1 MAAKKSAAQLRR
13 MQARA
18 AARGEI
24 YTPPEPEEPKKSSST
39 STDAAHDA
47 ENGQEQTTQESEET
61 VQTKLAAAEKLEK
74 ALASLEANPDNL
86 NSKDRRS
93 AKRKAEAIATEEC
106 GDDTITSATE
116 LLEWY
121 ESYKNTTN
129 SKAAGGKKTK
139 KGAAQQQQQQLSQED
154 QAKANSAKKLRDGL
168 AELEANTEIN
178 AKERRSAKRKA
189 EAIATEE
196 TGCKADELL
205 QWYETVVPSTASSSA
220 DDQEGGKKI
229 PYIVF
234 VGQLSYTTTS
244 DMLFEHFQT
253 NLGAEVITKETTK
266 IRLLTDAKNPKK
278 SRGMAFVEL
287 STPESM
293 YECLKLHL
301 THLDGRRINVER
313 TSGGGKAA
321 KKSKI
326 TSFRESQSSYISQT
340 VDQILSDHIQNGD
353 IVEGELDEGVIALC
367 KRHSAQVVEHALKE
381 YAEEK
386 RVRKE
391 RKEEL
396 GEKEEEEMRNPSAFL
411 THMIGRIAEE
421 GFESSN
427 LSGSRKG
434 GSGRGGRGGGGGGG
448 RGGGPGRGSGRHD
461 DRKVASGNSILEE
474 GGVDM
479 RASYAASSFGSGG
492 GRIQQIFPSMQRG
505 RGRGR
510 GYM

>member
-13 MQARA
+13 LQARA
-18 AARGEI
+18 AARGDT

-86 NSKDRRS
+86 NSKDKRS

-121 ESYKNTTN
+121 EAYKKTN
-129 SKAAGGKKTK
+129 KSNAAGGKKK
-139 KGAAQQQQQQLSQED
+139 KGAAQQQQLSQED
-154 QAKANSAKKLRDGL
+154 QAKADSAKKLRDEL
-168 AELEANTEIN
+168 EKLEANTEIN

-189 EAIATEE
+189 EAIAAEE

-205 QWYETVVPSTASSSA
+205 QWYETVVPSTTASSSA

-253 NLGAEVITKETTK
+253 NLGSEVITKETTK
-266 IRLLTDAKNPKK
+266 IRLLIDSKTKK

-287 STPESM
+287 STPENM

-321 KKSKI
+321 KKTKI

-396 GEKEEEEMRNPSAFL
+396 GGKEEEEMRNPSAFL

-434 GSGRGGRGGGGGGG
+434 GNGRGGRGG
-448 RGGGPGRGSGRHD
+448 RGGGPGRGSGGSGRH
-461 DRKVASGNSILEE
+461 DRKVASGNSVLEE

-479 RASYAASSFGSGG
+479 RASYAGSSSLGG

>member
-18 AARGEI
+18 AARGET
-24 YTPPEPEEPKKSSST
+24 YTPPEPEEPK
-39 STDAAHDA
+39 TDAAHDA
-47 ENGQEQTTQESEET
+47 ENGQEQTAQESEEA
-61 VQTKLAAAEKLEK
+61 VQTKLAAAEKLER

-86 NSKDRRS
+86 NSKDKRS

-121 ESYKNTTN
+121 ESYKKTTN
-129 SKAAGGKKTK
+129 SKAAGGKKKK
-139 KGAAQQQQQQLSQED
+139 KGAAQQQQQLSQED
-154 QAKANSAKKLRDGL
+154 QAKANSAQKLRDEL
-168 AELEANTEIN
+168 ASLEANTEIN

-205 QWYETVVPSTASSSA
+205 QWYETVVPSTTASSSA

-266 IRLLTDAKNPKK
+266 IRLLTDAKTKK

-287 STPESM
+287 STPENM

-427 LSGSRKG
+427 LSGSRRG
-434 GSGRGGRGGGGGGG
+434 GNGRGGRGG
-448 RGGGPGRGSGRHD
+448 RGGGPGRGSGGSGRHD
-461 DRKVASGNSILEE
+461 DRKVASGNSVLEE

-479 RASYAASSFGSGG
+479 RASSSYAASSSFGGG

>member
-1 MAAKKSAAQLRR
+1 MVTKKSAAQLRR

-18 AARGEI
+18 ASRGET
-24 YTPPEPEEPKKSSST
+24 YTPPEEPSST
-39 STDAAHDA
+39 EASAAAVKED
-47 ENGQEQTTQESEET
+47 EQQASSQTPQESDESI
-61 VQTKLAAAEKLEK
+61 QTKLAAAEKLEK
-74 ALASLEANPDNL
+74 ALATLEANPDGL

-106 GDDTITSATE
+106 DGMPAQE

-121 ESYKNTTN
+121 EARKKMNN
-129 SKAAGGKKTK
+129 PQGGKKKAGGKK
-139 KGAAQQQQQQLSQED
+139 GAQLSQED
-154 QAKANSAKKLRDGL
+154 QAKADVAKKLRDEL
-168 AELEANTEIN
+168 AQLEANTEIN

-196 TGCKADELL
+196 TGCQADELL
-205 QWYETVVPSTASSSA
+205 QWYQTVAPTSA
-220 DDQEGGKKI
+220 DEETGKKI

-234 VGQLSYTTTS
+234 VGQLSFSTTA

-253 NLGAEVITKETTK
+253 NLGSEVINKETTK
-266 IRLLTDAKNPKK
+266 VRLLTDPKTKK

-287 STPESM
+287 SSPESM

-301 THLDGRRINVER
+301 THLDGRRLNVER

-340 VDQILSDHIQNGD
+340 VDQILSDHMKNGD
-353 IVEGELDEGVIALC
+353 IMEGELDEGVIALC

-386 RVRKE
+386 KVRKE

-411 THMIGRIAEE
+411 THMLGRIAVE

-427 LSGSRKG
+427 LSGSK
-434 GSGRGGRGGGGGGG
+434 RGGRGSG
-448 RGGGPGRGSGRHD
+448 RGGGPGRGSGRSGRGGD
-461 DRKVASGNSILEE
+461 KRGASRTSVLEE

-479 RASYAASSFGSGG
+479 SASSISSGG
-492 GRIQQIFPSMQRG
+492 KIQQIFPSMQRG

>member
-1 MAAKKSAAQLRR
+1 
-13 MQARA
+13 
-18 AARGEI
+18 
-24 YTPPEPEEPKKSSST
+24 
-39 STDAAHDA
+39 
-47 ENGQEQTTQESEET
+47 
-61 VQTKLAAAEKLEK
+61 
-74 ALASLEANPDNL
+74 
-86 NSKDRRS
+86 
-93 AKRKAEAIATEEC
+93 
-106 GDDTITSATE
+106 
-116 LLEWY
+116 
-121 ESYKNTTN
+121 
-129 SKAAGGKKTK
+129 
-139 KGAAQQQQQQLSQED
+139 
-154 QAKANSAKKLRDGL
+154 
-168 AELEANTEIN
+168 
-178 AKERRSAKRKA
+178 
-189 EAIATEE
+189 
-196 TGCKADELL
+196 
-205 QWYETVVPSTASSSA
+205 
-220 DDQEGGKKI
+220 
-229 PYIVF
+229 
-234 VGQLSYTTTS
+234 
-244 DMLFEHFQT
+244 
-253 NLGAEVITKETTK
+253 
-266 IRLLTDAKNPKK
+266 
-278 SRGMAFVEL
+278 
-287 STPESM
+287 M

-353 IVEGELDEGVIALC
+353 IVDGELDEGVIALC

-434 GSGRGGRGGGGGGG
+434 GSGRGGRGGGGGRG
-448 RGGGPGRGSGRHD
+448 RGGGPGRGSGGSGRHD
-461 DRKVASGNSILEE
+461 DRKVASGSNSVLEE

-479 RASYAASSFGSGG
+479 RASYTASSIGGGG